1 MSATIEAAKPEA
13 AQGLFYADADAAEAF
28 GRRLLLAHDLPE
40 QDAARVAQCLV
51 LLLRVG
57 DARHPSSVEIL

>member
-28 GRRLLLAHDLPE
+28 GRRLLLAHDLPA
-40 QDAARVAQCLV
+40 QDAARVGMTHTVCRPCRIISTV
-51 LLLRVG
+51 C
-57 DARHPSSVEIL
+57 ARS